1 MLTDGLKAA
10 VKDLD
15 PVEFLI
21 PETGSRIAIWISD
34 VTVSKPGV
42 VPGSVGATNKDV
54 YPTEARQRGG
64 SYKGRITVRAGY
76 SVNGV
81 TQPMLE
87 KVMGNIPIMLRSL
100 ACHLHNLSP
109 AELVEKGEH
118 EQDWGGYF
126 IVGGHERILRMLQT
140 TRRNYPVAMKRGS
153 WKNRGKN
160 FSDLGVLLECGKKD
174 LTTTK
179 NVLHFVTT
187 GSAKYMFALNKELFF
202 VPVMMI
208 LKCLKDVPDSY
219 IFRRL
224 MVGVGDDPY
233 YKGNIVNMLRELQ
246 DEGIF
251 SQQQAKDYIGRSFRE
266 KVRYEIPEWYT
277 DGEVCDY
284 LMRKCV
290 AIHLKENSDKFDIIV
305 VMVKKLF
312 SLVQGKCV
320 VEGADSLMMH
330 EIVLGGHIYLQL
342 IKEKIDDWM
351 KVLKFQILRKAKMV
365 GSGFDLTPQVV
376 NWCTTKTGTLEK
388 PFENFI
394 ATGNLPS
401 KTGLGLMQNKGLTI
415 MAENINRMRYM
426 SHFRAIHRGAF
437 FAEMRTTEVR
447 ALLPDAWGFVC
458 PVHTPDGSPCG
469 LLNHLATSVEV
480 VTHLS

>member
-1 MLTDGLKAA
+1 MLGDGLKLA
-10 VKDLD
+10 VADLE
-15 PVEFLI
+15 PVEFLV
-21 PETGSRIAIWISD
+21 PETNDRVSLWITD
-34 VTVSKPGV
+34 ANLAKPSV
-42 VPGSVGATNKDV
+42 AAGSVGATNSKV

-64 SYKGRITVRAGY
+64 SYKGHLTLRMGY
-76 SVNGV
+76 SINGIS
-81 TQPMLE
+81 QPVLE
-87 KVMGNIPIMLRSL
+87 KVMGSVPVMVRSN
-100 ACHLHNLSP
+100 ACHLQGLSP
-109 AELVEKGEH
+109 RELVKKGEH
-118 EQDWGGYF
+118 EQEFGGYF
-126 IVGGHERILRMLQT
+126 ICGGHERLIRMLQT
-140 TRRNYPVAMKRGS
+140 TRRNYPVAMKRGG
-153 WKNRGKN
+153 WKKRGQN
-160 FSDLGVLLECGKKD
+160 FSELGVLLECGKRD

-187 GSAKYMFALNKELFF
+187 GTAKYMFALNKELFF
-202 VPVMMI
+202 VPVIMI

-219 IFRRL
+219 IYKRL

-351 KVLKFQILRKAKMV
+351 KVLKFQIQRKAKMV
-365 GSGFDLTPQVV
+365 GPGFDLTPQVV
-376 NWCTTKTGTLEK
+376 NWCTSKTGTLEK

-401 KTGLGLMQNKGLTI
+401 KTGL
-415 MAENINRMRYM
+415 
-426 SHFRAIHRGAF
+426 
-437 FAEMRTTEVR
+437 
-447 ALLPDAWGFVC
+447 D
-458 PVHTPDGSPCG
+458 
-469 LLNHLATSVEV
+469 
-480 VTHLS
+480 